1 MIEVKN
7 LKKNYSITQSKGL
20 FKKERLEIEALKN
33 ISFTIKEGECV
44 GYVGPNGAGKST
56 TLKILSGILYPS
68 SGTVEVDGFI
78 PWRDRKNY
86 VRKVGVLFG
95 NSPQLWSE
103 LTPYQS
109 YNLLK
114 KIYGVT
120 NEQFLNELDFL
131 LDSLNVKDLIDRP
144 LRQLSLGQRMRCETI
159 GCFLH
164 SPSVVFLDE
173 PTIGLDVES
182 KHKIRQLLKKVNK
195 EKKITILFTS
205 HDLYEIEA
213 NCERIMI
220 INNGE
225 LVIDESLSKVKKLFV
240 QKRKISIEVRQSKN
254 LNEINDYL
262 EKLSDIVISKYDLIE
277 NKIEFEYHPDDFD
290 IQGFLSIVNTMDI
303 SNMVIED
310 SDFEQAV
317 LDIYRGIR

>member
-1 MIEVKN
+1 MIEVRN
-7 LKKNYSITQSKGL
+7 LKKNYSITRSKGL
-20 FKKERLEIEALKN
+20 FKKERLAIKALKN

-68 SGTVEVDGFI
+68 SGTVEVDGFV

-95 NSPQLWSE
+95 NSPQLWPE

-109 YNLLK
+109 YNLIK
-114 KIYGVT
+114 KIYGIT
-120 NEQFLNELDFL
+120 NEQFLNELEFL

-164 SPSVVFLDE
+164 SPRVVFLDE

-195 EKKITILFTS
+195 EKKTTILFTS

-262 EKLSDIVISKYDLIE
+262 EKLSDIVISNYDLIE
-277 NKIEFEYHPDDFD
+277 NKIEFEYHPDQFD
-290 IQGFLSIVNTMDI
+290 IQGFLSLVNTMDI